1 MKQTPKTYK
10 AKRAYFP
17 ITLPNGKVK
26 YIRSRID
33 FELKKQKMKYLYAAR
48 GARDY

>member
-33 FELKKQKMKYLYAAR
+33 FELKKTKNEISLCCER
-48 GARDY
+48 R